1 MKLCI
6 LATQGTADPSLA
18 LFDNL
23 THTLYLFFV
32 CSGVAASS
40 FRVVRQL
47 LARIEDVETGK
58 ILPEVFYCPIPQARV
73 EQVKVTAEV
82 LGDLLVRE
90 VRSAPPPSPTATGNN
105 DLSYLDALR

>member
-6 LATQGTADPSLA
+6 LVTQGTADPSPSPS
-18 LFDNL
+18 L
-23 THTLYLFFV
+23 TTSLTLYIFIC

-90 VRSAPPPSPTATGNN
+90 VRSAFPPPPQSGSN